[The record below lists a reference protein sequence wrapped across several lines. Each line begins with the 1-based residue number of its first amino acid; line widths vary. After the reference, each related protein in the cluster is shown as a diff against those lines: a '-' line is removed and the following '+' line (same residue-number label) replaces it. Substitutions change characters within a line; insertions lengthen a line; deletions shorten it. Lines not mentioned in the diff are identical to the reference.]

1 MVVRTARWTSGPGRL
16 ELGRTLPALLA
27 EAVSE
32 RPNGRAFND
41 RPSAVPGKPGGPG
54 APWTTLSNGELK
66 RKAEAM
72 AAGLRSM
79 GLERGDRVALFT
91 HSDMSFVLA
100 DMACLIAGLV
110 DVPIY
115 LTHTPDAMRFI
126 LSESGCAAVLAS
138 DEALLARMLE
148 ATRGLAGVKL
158 LAPAAG
164 SPRGNAPVP
173 GGGDASAV
181 GGRAPTEGAPA
192 TEGAP
197 SVAGGA
203 GWPEEGG
210 PLVTD
215 YAAIIARGER
225 ELERR
230 PDLIRTFAAGQ
241 QASDVATIIYTS
253 GTTGSPKGVMLSHE
267 NLSSN
272 AIASLTDLPTFL
284 SGAQETVLSFLP
296 LTHIFARTLMYANMW
311 FGSTVYFGTTD
322 SVRED
327 LQEVRPTFMAAV
339 PRVLEKS
346 WERIEA
352 VGTTLTGVK
361 KVLYARALAFADAF
375 DVSKP
380 SGGLAAAERALLD
393 RLVYSKWRAALG
405 GRLKTIIVG
414 GAALRGE
421 LVNRL
426 GAAGI
431 DVLQGYGLTETSP
444 VICFNRSGRNRA
456 GTVGEAIPG
465 VEIGISDEDEILT
478 RGPHVM
484 LGYFARPDETAKVI
498 DADGWFHTG
507 DLGKLDDDGYLAI
520 TGRLKN
526 LFKLSTGKYVMPD
539 PITERL
545 EADPLVATAIVVG
558 PGEKFCAALLFL
570 DREVLAQ
577 RYGPVTQSVL
587 EQADVAAALREAV
600 RRANAGMPDW
610 SSVKR
615 AAAVLKE
622 LTMADGSV
630 TPKLSIRRDKV
641 VADHAEV
648 VRAMYAGGAAPA
660 GVRFVDLD

>member
-16 ELGRTLPALLA
+16 ELGRTLPSLLA
-27 EAVSE
+27 EAVRE
-32 RPNGRAFND
+32 RPNERAFND

-54 APWTTLSNGELK
+54 TAWTSLSNSEFKL
-66 RKAEAM
+66 RAEAM

-79 GLERGDRVALFT
+79 GLERGDRVALLT

-100 DMACLIAGLV
+100 DMACLIAGLI

-115 LTHTPDAMRFI
+115 LTHTRDAMRFI
-126 LSESGCAAVLAS
+126 LQESACAAVLTS
-138 DEALLARMLE
+138 DTALLAQALDV
-148 ATRGLAGVKL
+148 TSDLPGVKL
-158 LAPAAG
+158 VAVATGG
-164 SPRGNAPVP
+164 STS
-173 GGGDASAV
+173 GGEGEPAV
-181 GGRAPTEGAPA
+181 GD
-192 TEGAP
+192 
-197 SVAGGA
+197 GGT
-203 GWPEEGG
+203 
-210 PLVTD
+210 LVTD
-215 YAAIIARGER
+215 YATVIAMGER
-225 ELERR
+225 RLAER
-230 PDLIRTFAAGQ
+230 PGLIESFAASQ

-284 SGAQETVLSFLP
+284 SGDQETVLSFLP

-311 FGSTVYFGTTD
+311 FGSTVHFGTTD

-327 LQEVRPTFMAAV
+327 LQDVRPTFMAAV

-375 DVSKP
+375 DVSRP
-380 SGGLAAAERALLD
+380 AGGLAAAERALLD

-465 VEIGISDEDEILT
+465 VEMGISDDDEILT

-498 DADGWFHTG
+498 DSDGWFHTG

-545 EADPLVATAIVVG
+545 EADPLIATAIVVG

-570 DREVLAQ
+570 DFEVLAQ

-587 EQADVAAALREAV
+587 EQADLAGALREAV
-600 RRANAGMPDW
+600 HRANAGMPDW

-615 AAAVLKE
+615 VAAVLKE

-641 VADHAEV
+641 VADHAAV
-648 VRAMYAGGAAPA
+648 VRAMYTGGAAPA
-660 GVRFVDLD
+660 GVRFVDVG

>member
-1 MVVRTARWTSGPGRL
+1 MVVRTARWTSGSGRL

-27 EAVSE
+27 EAVSG

-41 RPSAVPGKPGGPG
+41 RPAAVPGKPGGPG

-66 RKAEAM
+66 RKAETM

-158 LAPAAG
+158 LALAAG
-164 SPRGNAPVP
+164 SPRGNAPVL

-181 GGRAPTEGAPA
+181 GRRAPSAGAAA
-192 TEGAP
+192 TESGADWP
-197 SVAGGA
+197 DGGV
-203 GWPEEGG
+203 G

-230 PDLIRTFAAGQ
+230 PDLIRTFAAAQ

-272 AIASLTDLPTFL
+272 AVASLTDLPTFL
-284 SGAQETVLSFLP
+284 SGDQETVLSFLP

-346 WERIEA
+346 WERMEA
-352 VGTTLTGVK
+352 VGATLTGFK
-361 KVLYARALAFADAF
+361 KVVYARALAFADAY
-375 DVSKP
+375 DVSLP
-380 SGGLAAAERALLD
+380 EGWLAAMERGVLD

-426 GAAGI
+426 GAAGM

-465 VEIGISDEDEILT
+465 VEIGISEEDEILT

-545 EADPLVATAIVVG
+545 EADPLIATAIVVG

-570 DREVLAQ
+570 DGEVLAE
-577 RYGPVTQSVL
+577 RYGPVTQSLL
-587 EQADVAAALREAV
+587 EQADLAGTLREAV
-600 RRANAGMPDW
+600 KRANAGMPEW

-615 AAAVLKE
+615 VAVLLRE

-641 VADHAEV
+641 VADHAAV
-648 VRAMYAGGAAPA
+648 VRAMYAGGVAPA
-660 GVRFVDLD
+660 GVRFVDVD

>member
-1 MVVRTARWTSGPGRL
+1 MVVRTARWTAGPGRL
-16 ELGRTLPALLA
+16 ELGRTLPVLLA

-32 RPNGRAFND
+32 RPNERAFND
-41 RPSAVPGKPGGPG
+41 RPSTVPGKPGGPG
-54 APWTTLSNGELK
+54 AAWTTLSNGEFK

-126 LSESGCAAVLAS
+126 LHESGCAAVLAS

-148 ATRGLAGVKL
+148 ATRDLEAVTLLALATGAPPELAG
-158 LAPAAG
+158 
-164 SPRGNAPVP
+164 
-173 GGGDASAV
+173 D
-181 GGRAPTEGAPA
+181 GR
-192 TEGAP
+192 
-197 SVAGGA
+197 
-203 GWPEEGG
+203 

-215 YAAIIARGER
+215 YAAIIARGEG
-225 ELERR
+225 ELARR

-272 AIASLTDLPTFL
+272 AIASLTDLSTFL
-284 SGAQETVLSFLP
+284 PGDRETVLSFLP
-296 LTHIFARTLMYANMW
+296 LTHIFARTLMYANVW
-311 FGSTVYFGTTD
+311 FGSSVYFGTTD

-346 WERIEA
+346 WERMEA
-352 VGTTLTGVK
+352 VGTTLTGFK
-361 KVLYARALAFADAF
+361 KIAYARALAFAGAY
-375 DVSKP
+375 DVSLP
-380 SGGLAAAERALLD
+380 EGWIAAMEHGALD
-393 RLVYSKWRAALG
+393 KLVYSKWRAALG

-431 DVLQGYGLTETSP
+431 AVLQGYGLTETSP
-444 VICFNRSGRNRA
+444 VICFNRPGRNRA

-507 DLGKLDDDGYLAI
+507 DLGKLEDGYLSI

-545 EADPLVATAIVVG
+545 EADPLIATAIVVG

-570 DREVLAQ
+570 DREVLAD

-587 EQADVAAALREAV
+587 EQADLAGALREAV
-600 RRANAGMPDW
+600 QRANAGMPDW

-615 AAAVLKE
+615 VAAVLKE

-641 VADHAEV
+641 VADHAAV

-660 GVRFVDLD
+660 GVRFVDVG

>member
-1 MVVRTARWTSGPGRL
+1 MVVRTTRWTTGPGRL
-16 ELGRTLPALLA
+16 ELGRTLPVLLA

-32 RPNGRAFND
+32 RPNERAFND
-41 RPSAVPGKPGGPG
+41 RPSTVPGKPGGPG
-54 APWTTLSNGELK
+54 APWTTLSNGEFK

-126 LSESGCAAVLAS
+126 LHESGCAAVLAS

-148 ATRGLAGVKL
+148 ATRDLEAVTLLALATGAPPELAG
-158 LAPAAG
+158 
-164 SPRGNAPVP
+164 
-173 GGGDASAV
+173 D
-181 GGRAPTEGAPA
+181 GR
-192 TEGAP
+192 
-197 SVAGGA
+197 
-203 GWPEEGG
+203 

-215 YAAIIARGER
+215 YAAIIARGEG
-225 ELERR
+225 ELARR

-284 SGAQETVLSFLP
+284 PGDRETVLSFLP
-296 LTHIFARTLMYANMW
+296 LTHIFARTLMYANVW
-311 FGSTVYFGTTD
+311 FGSSVYFGTTD

-346 WERIEA
+346 WERMEA
-352 VGTTLTGVK
+352 VGTTLTGFK
-361 KVLYARALAFADAF
+361 KVAYARALAFAGAY
-375 DVSKP
+375 DVSLP
-380 SGGLAAAERALLD
+380 EGWIAAMEHGALD
-393 RLVYSKWRAALG
+393 KLVYSKWRAALG

-431 DVLQGYGLTETSP
+431 AVLQGYGLTETSP
-444 VICFNRSGRNRA
+444 VICFNRPGRNRA

-507 DLGKLDDDGYLAI
+507 DLGKLEDGYLSI

-545 EADPLVATAIVVG
+545 EADPLIATAIVVG

-570 DREVLAQ
+570 DREVLAD

-587 EQADVAAALREAV
+587 EQADLAGALREAV
-600 RRANAGMPDW
+600 QRANAGMPDW

-615 AAAVLKE
+615 VAAVLKE

-641 VADHAEV
+641 VADHAAV

-660 GVRFVDLD
+660 GVRFVDVG